1 MAGLRRIQHVTRL
14 DHAGTPVELVETI
27 WTWQGGRRRRG
38 AGFRYQTPTS
48 VSIAGG
54 PVARIPDYL
63 MLARLGAVAVT
74 VMLILKALM
83 FRKHN

>member
-1 MAGLRRIQHVTRL
+1 MAGLRRIQHVTRF

-74 VMLILKALM
+74 VMLILRALM